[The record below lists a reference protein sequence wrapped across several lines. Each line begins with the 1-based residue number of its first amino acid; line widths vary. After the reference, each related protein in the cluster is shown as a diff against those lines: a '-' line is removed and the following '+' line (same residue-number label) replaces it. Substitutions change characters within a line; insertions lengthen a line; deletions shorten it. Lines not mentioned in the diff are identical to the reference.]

1 MLTDLGNPEACF
13 FSEIKVVFM
22 EYRGCNDLQRAAEG
36 GDDAAAYL
44 YTILL

>member
-22 EYRGCNDLQRAAEG
+22 ENRGCNDLQRAAEG
-36 GDDAAAYL
+36 GDDAAACL